1 VTHNAVHERDWHL
14 WQADLHL
21 RSARLLA
28 VEHPD
33 WIYHRAGW
41 TDAEHARL
49 LEGAY
54 GFYLAA
60 GLGLLAGRVR
70 WLARQRGNVLD
81 AWEKFDRL
89 NAGGCGV
96 A

>member
-1 VTHNAVHERDWHL
+1 MTHVDVRDRGWNL

-33 WIYHRAGW
+33 WIDRRLGW
-41 TDAEHARL
+41 TDIEHARL
-49 LEGAY
+49 LQGAY
-54 GFYLAA
+54 GFYLVA
-60 GLGLLAGRVR
+60 GLGRLAGRVR

-81 AWEKFDRL
+81 AWATFDKL
-89 NAGGCGV
+89 NAGGGG
-96 A
+96 AE